1 MASIHRQGSPSTSSI
16 RDAIRKSS
24 IDSIRYDNSEDS
36 AVVQLDAESDL
47 QEELDLD
54 ELDART
60 MSPRRPSEEME
71 LFAAEAK
78 NGLERQAKELQESLL
93 ALLDRVDKVK
103 EEHDKLEGEN
113 KFLQDYIGHLM
124 QTSKITGAGGIK
136 SSGGNRK

>member
-1 MASIHRQGSPSTSSI
+1 MASIHRQRSPFTSSI

-24 IDSIRYDNSEDS
+24 IDSVRHENSEDS
-36 AVVQLDAESDL
+36 AVVQLEDDSERRD
-47 QEELDLD
+47 ELDFD
-54 ELDART
+54 EMDART
-60 MSPRRPSEEME
+60 MSPRRPNEEVE
-71 LFAAEAK
+71 SFAAEAK
-78 NGLERQAKELQESLL
+78 IGLEKQAKELQESLL
-93 ALLDRVDKVK
+93 ALLDRVDKVR